1 MQKSWLERHPHWK
14 IPLGF
19 LTLLVLIIV
28 FGGVVMTIVTT
39 TFRNSDV
46 YREAVTRAGADA
58 QVLEQMGEPIQA
70 AWLISGDLHVSG
82 STGSANLSIPISGPR
97 GKGVIRAVASKT
109 GGVWRFTYLQVQVNG
124 RSEPIDLL
132 SVQPPAERDF

>member
-82 STGSANLSIPISGPR
+82 STGNANLSIPVSGSR

>member
-28 FGGVVMTIVTT
+28 FGGIVMTIITT

-46 YREAVTRAGADA
+46 YHQAMTRAAADP
-58 QVLEQMGEPIQA
+58 QVREQVGEPIQA
-70 AWLISGDLHVSG
+70 AWLISGDLQVSG
-82 STGSANLSIPISGPR
+82 GTGSANLSIPVSGPR
-97 GKGVIRAVASKT
+97 SKGVIRAVASKN
-109 GGVWRFTYLQVQVNG
+109 GGAWRFTYLQVNVNG